1 MEERHAMQIAAAVVR
16 EKGGPFRL
24 EELDLHD
31 PIDNEVRVKVAACGI
46 CHTDLMIRDQHYPSP
61 LPIVLGHEGAG
72 VVEAVGPAVKSVKP
86 GDKVLM
92 SFASCGQ
99 CPSCL
104 DGSIAY
110 CWHHMEMN
118 FSGKRYSGSDWTIP
132 APLSKLAG
140 ADQPGEPVN
149 GAFFNQSAFANH
161 AIATESNVVVID
173 PDADL
178 NIVAPLGC
186 GFQTG
191 AGAVLN
197 TLRPQV
203 GSSLLVTGAGNV
215 GLAAVMAA
223 KIAGCDP
230 IIVVDV
236 VSERLLLAKILGATH
251 VIDASKTADVLGAI
265 RNICADGVAY
275 SIESTANPAVFRMAV
290 DALQTQGVCG
300 LIGGAKLGTEV
311 SLEMTH
317 LLFGRT
323 VRGILQGD
331 SKPKKFLPELV
342 RLHKQGRFPIERLI
356 RHYPFAEIETAVSD
370 MESGSVIK
378 PVLLM
383 NQGSN

>member
-1 MEERHAMQIAAAVVR
+1 MQINAAVVR
-16 EKGGPFRL
+16 ESGGPFRL
-24 EELDLHD
+24 EELELQK
-31 PIDNEVRVKVAACGI
+31 PIENEICVKVTACGI

-72 VVEAVGPAVKSVKP
+72 VVESVGPEVKSVRP

-92 SFASCGQ
+92 SFAHCGQ

-104 DGSIAY
+104 DGAISY

-132 APLSKLAG
+132 APLTKAAEDG
-140 ADQPGEPVN
+140 IGREQIN
-149 GAFFNQSAFANH
+149 GAFFNQSAFATH
-161 AIATESNVVVID
+161 AIATEDNVVVVD
-173 PDADL
+173 PDTDL
-178 NIVAPLGC
+178 SVVAPLGC

-191 AGAVLN
+191 AGAVFN
-197 TLRPQV
+197 TLRPPV
-203 GSSLLVTGAGNV
+203 GASLLVTGAGNV

-223 KIAGCDP
+223 KVAVCDP

-236 VSERLLLAKILGATH
+236 VSERLSLARTLGATH
-251 VIDASKTADVLGAI
+251 VIDASKTPDVLAAI
-265 RNICADGVAY
+265 KKVRPAGVAY
-275 SIESTANPAVFRMAV
+275 SIESTANPAVFRLAV
-290 DALQTQGVCG
+290 DALQTQGTCG

-331 SKPKKFLPELV
+331 SKPRKFLPELV
-342 RLHKQGRFPIERLI
+342 KLNQQGRFPIERLI
-356 RHYPFAEIETAVSD
+356 RHYDFSEIENAVSD
-370 MESGSVIK
+370 MECGSVIK

-383 NQGSN
+383 A